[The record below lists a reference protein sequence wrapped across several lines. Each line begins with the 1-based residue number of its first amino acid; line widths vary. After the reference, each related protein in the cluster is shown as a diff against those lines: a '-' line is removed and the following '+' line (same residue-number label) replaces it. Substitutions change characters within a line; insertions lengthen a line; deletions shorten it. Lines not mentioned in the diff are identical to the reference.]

1 MTLTHTHT
9 HMQLQTLQEMPLY
22 QSSGKEHS
30 DASFTD
36 LLSHLSTSPSLA
48 IDQVKALTIAIK
60 AFRGGSTEANEPR
73 YYTSHQ
79 LTCLISINHTQD

>member
-1 MTLTHTHT
+1 MTHTHIHT
-9 HMQLQTLQEMPLY
+9 QLQALQEMLLF

-30 DASFTD
+30 DASFTN
-36 LLSHLSTSPSLA
+36 LLSHLSTNPSLA
-48 IDQVKALTIAIK
+48 MDQVKALTIATK

-79 LTCLISINHTQD
+79 LTCLISTNHTQD